1 MERSLADPFFALGP
15 RLIDA
20 LLDTDEPERHHDD
33 KDEKPLRQKI
43 ETEREM
49 EEAEA
54 IEPGESG
61 DGGDDGEE
69 HDEQNGDGEDQRL
82 NLVAHARG
90 VLAHGTFDRHFNPPG
105 SRPAKTLPTGAGQAN
120 QRGTTSAAP
129 LAFNRGRVVTMRT
142 DRRRERRVNA

>member
-1 MERSLADPFFALGP
+1 MERSWADPFFALGP

-49 EEAEA
+49 QEAEA

-82 NLVAHARG
+82 NLVADARG
-90 VLAHGTFDRHFNPPG
+90 VLAHGTFDRHFNPLAQGRQRRYQPAPG
-105 SRPAKTLPTGAGQAN
+105 RQ
-120 QRGTTSAAP
+120 TSAAP
-129 LAFNRGRVVTMRT
+129 LAFNRGRVVTMRI
-142 DRRRERRVNA
+142 DSKRERRVNA